1 MDSPRVAIL
10 NALSAIKSAGGYEIP
25 SFDEV
30 AYARNGKVWYGEKKD
45 GYHWK
50 LIKHGQASYN
60 VTC

>member
-1 MDSPRVAIL
+1 MDSSTVAIM
-10 NALSAIKSAGGYEIP
+10 NALSAIKGAGGYGIP

-30 AYARNGKVWYGEKKD
+30 IRAKNGKAWYGEKQD

-50 LIKHGQASYN
+50 LIKHGPASYN

>member
-1 MDSPRVAIL
+1 MDSARVAIL
-10 NALSAIKSAGGYEIP
+10 NALSAIKSSGGLGAP

-30 AYARNGKVWYGEKKD
+30 EKAKNGRVWYGEKKD

-50 LIKHGQASYN
+50 LIKHSLSSYN